1 MTFTLDTPRLR
12 MRFHDLTD
20 VAFMRELNLDP
31 EVTRFTGDGPVADE
45 AEARSRIARLQTQAA
60 ARMGRMVVLD
70 RESGERLGWCGL
82 KDLSDEGQVD
92 LGYRFLRYHW
102 GKGYA
107 TEASRASLA
116 FGFGELALPRVVALV
131 AAENMASLRVLEK
144 LGFRSIGPSIIDG
157 DSGQGF
163 ELTRGEWLAAST

>member
-1 MTFTLDTPRLR
+1 MVTLDTPRLR

-20 VAFMRELNLDP
+20 VAFMQELNLDP

-45 AEARSRIARLQTQAA
+45 TEARSRIARLETQAA

-82 KDLSDEGQVD
+82 KDLVDEGQVD
-92 LGYRFLRYHW
+92 LGYRFFRRHW

-107 TEASRASLA
+107 TEASAASLA
-116 FGFGELALPRVVALV
+116 FGFGELALPRIVALV
-131 AAENMASLRVLEK
+131 SEGNVASLRVIEK
-144 LGFRSIGPSIIDG
+144 LGLRSIGRAIIDG
-157 DSGQGF
+157 DSGLGF
-163 ELTRGEWLAAST
+163 ELTRDEWLASLL